1 MQELGYGVPKKI
13 LEYNKVK
20 TAMGD
25 LKKYEVYY
33 YLGNGPLNINIE
45 KYRNNRNEILIFD
58 RIEYKVIMEAYW
70 KINNKSQEENAMMDY
85 RKFYFLND
93 YSDFVLENENGL
105 LMLHNSWTP
114 EIYKELNIENFLLC
128 KNTLSSIFIKILNL
142 DFRKMYLSIREK
154 IQLKNLE
161 FNLLSFQIKYD
172 TAKSR
177 IQNQLSYK
185 LGQALIQANKTWYK
199 GGYVKMW
206 FEIKNIIHERP

>member
-1 MQELGYGVPKKI
+1 M
-13 LEYNKVK
+13 
-20 TAMGD
+20 
-25 LKKYEVYY
+25 
-33 YLGNGPLNINIE
+33 
-45 KYRNNRNEILIFD
+45 
-58 RIEYKVIMEAYW
+58 
-70 KINNKSQEENAMMDY
+70 
-85 RKFYFLND
+85 
-93 YSDFVLENENGL
+93 
-105 LMLHNSWTP
+105 
-114 EIYKELNIENFLLC
+114 
-128 KNTLSSIFIKILNL
+128 LNL